1 MKKILSTTAIAGSLC
16 LLGTSAFAQFV
27 GPYVGIIWYQL
38 LDVATEDI
46 KLQAVVQVTR
56 QQILVMDQLVASNSV

>member
-27 GPYVGIIWYQL
+27 GPYVGISVSVAG
-38 LDVATEDI
+38 VATEGI
-46 KLQAVVQVTR
+46 KLQTDAGNG
-56 QQILVMDQLVASNSV
+56 QQYW